1 LCGLGEVMKIKKNTT
16 TTATRDNVRKLETAA
31 VEFPGYGEEIRLQA
45 YYNFLDRIKNNRSGS
60 ELGDWLEAEKTVRRK
75 IKAS

>member
-1 LCGLGEVMKIKKNTT
+1 MRMKKDTSTT
-16 TTATRDNVRKLETAA
+16 SSRDNVRKLETAA

-45 YYNFLDRIKNNRSGS
+45 YYNFLDRIKNSKSGS

>member
-1 LCGLGEVMKIKKNTT
+1 MKTKKTT
-16 TTATRDNVRKLETAA
+16 SAEESKGKIRRFEAP

-45 YYNFLDRIKNNRSGS
+45 YYNFLDRMKNNMPGNETS
-60 ELGDWLEAEKTVRRK
+60 DWLEAEKMVRSK

>member
-1 LCGLGEVMKIKKNTT
+1 MRIKKNTST
-16 TTATRDNVRKLETAA
+16 TTTRDNVRKLETAS

-60 ELGDWLEAEKTVRRK
+60 ELGDWLEAEKKARRK